1 MQKTITPKAVIPEWI
16 SVGVLSKRTGVA
28 VSALHFY
35 EKKGLIKSHRN
46 AANHRQYPKHVIR
59 IVSLIQVAQ
68 RTGFS
73 LDDILAELEGLPNR
87 TRVTLEDWEAL
98 GIRWRQEL
106 DKKIIQLTELR
117 DMMTDCI
124 GCGCL
129 SLERCRLLNPQDELG
144 EKGAGPHLMSQ

>member
-1 MQKTITPKAVIPEWI
+1 MKKIIPEWI
-16 SVGVLSKRTGVA
+16 SVGVLSERTGVS

-35 EKKGLIKSHRN
+35 ERKGLIKSHRN
-46 AANHRQYPKHVIR
+46 ASNHRQYPKHVIR

-73 LDDILAELEGLPNR
+73 LEDILFELEELPHH
-87 TRVTLEDWEAL
+87 TRVTLDDWEKL
-98 GIRWRQEL
+98 GSRWRGEL
-106 DKKIIQLTELR
+106 NRKITQLIELR

-129 SLERCRLLNPQDELG
+129 SLERCKLLNPYDKLG
-144 EKGAGPHLMSQ
+144 EKGAGPQRMTK

>member
-1 MQKTITPKAVIPEWI
+1 MQKKFIPEWI
-16 SVGVLSKRTGVA
+16 SVGVLSERTGVS

-35 EKKGLIKSHRN
+35 ERKGLIKSQRN
-46 AANHRQYPKHVIR
+46 TSNHRQYPKHVIR

-73 LDDILAELEGLPNR
+73 LEDILLEFEELPNR

-98 GIRWRQEL
+98 GLRWQKEL
-106 DKKIIQLTELR
+106 DRKITQLTELKS
-117 DMMTDCI
+117 MMTDCI

-129 SLERCRLLNPQDELG
+129 SLERCKLLNPHDELA
-144 EKGAGPHLMSQ
+144 EKGSGPRLMTE

>member
-1 MQKTITPKAVIPEWI
+1 MRKIIMPEWI
-16 SVGVLSKRTGVA
+16 SVGVLSERTGVS

-35 EKKGLIKSHRN
+35 ERKGLIKSQRN
-46 AANHRQYPKHVIR
+46 TSNHRQYPKHVIR

-73 LDDILAELEGLPNR
+73 LEDILLELEGLPNR

-98 GIRWRQEL
+98 GLRWQGEL
-106 DKKIIQLTELR
+106 ERKITQLTELKN
-117 DMMTDCI
+117 MMSDCI

-129 SLERCRLLNPQDELG
+129 SLERCRLLNPYDELG
-144 EKGAGPHLMSQ
+144 AKGTGPQRMTE

>member
-1 MQKTITPKAVIPEWI
+1 MRKIIMPEWI
-16 SVGVLSKRTGVA
+16 PVGVLSERTGVS

-35 EKKGLIKSHRN
+35 ERKGLIKSQRN
-46 AANHRQYPKHVIR
+46 ASNHRQYPKHVIR

-73 LDDILAELEGLPNR
+73 LEDISLELEGLPNR

-98 GIRWRQEL
+98 GSRWQSEL
-106 DKKIIQLTELR
+106 DRKIIQLTELKN
-117 DMMTDCI
+117 MMADCI

-129 SLERCRLLNPQDELG
+129 SLERCRLLNPYDELG
-144 EKGAGPHLMSQ
+144 ENGTGPRLMTE

>member
-1 MQKTITPKAVIPEWI
+1 MQKKVIPEWI
-16 SVGVLSKRTGVA
+16 SVGMLSERTGVS

-35 EKKGLIKSHRN
+35 ERKGLIKSQRN
-46 AANHRQYPKHVIR
+46 TSNHRQYPKHVIR

-73 LDDILAELEGLPNR
+73 LEDILLEFEGLPNR

-98 GIRWRQEL
+98 GSRWQSEL
-106 DKKIIQLTELR
+106 DRKITQLTELKN
-117 DMMTDCI
+117 MMADCI

-129 SLERCRLLNPQDELG
+129 SLERCWLLNPSDELG
-144 EKGAGPHLMSQ
+144 EKGTGPRLMTE

>member
-1 MQKTITPKAVIPEWI
+1 MQKKIIPEWI
-16 SVGVLSKRTGVA
+16 SVGVLSERTGVA

-35 EKKGLIKSHRN
+35 EKKGLIKSQRN

-87 TRVTLEDWEAL
+87 ARVTLEDWEAL
-98 GIRWRQEL
+98 GSRWKTEL
-106 DKKIIQLTELR
+106 DKKITQLTELR

-129 SLERCRLLNPQDELG
+129 SLERCRLLNPYDKLG

>member
-1 MQKTITPKAVIPEWI
+1 MQKKIIPEWI
-16 SVGVLSKRTGVA
+16 SVGVLSERTGVA

-35 EKKGLIKSHRN
+35 EKKGLIKSQRN

-68 RTGFS
+68 RTGFT
-73 LDDILAELEGLPNR
+73 LEDILSELEGLPNR

-98 GIRWRQEL
+98 GTRWQKEL
-106 DKKIIQLTELR
+106 DKKITQLTELR

-129 SLERCRLLNPQDELG
+129 SLERCKLLNPGDKLG

>member
-1 MQKTITPKAVIPEWI
+1 MKNKLIAEWI
-16 SVGVLSKRTGVA
+16 SVGVLSERTGIA

-35 EKKGLIKSHRN
+35 ERKGLIKSQRN
-46 AANHRQYPKHVIR
+46 TSNHRQYPKHVIR

-73 LDDILAELEGLPNR
+73 LEDILSELQGLPNQ
-87 TRVTLEDWEAL
+87 TRITLEDWEEL
-98 GIRWRQEL
+98 GSRWQSEL
-106 DKKIIQLTELR
+106 DKKITQLIELR

-129 SLERCRLLNPQDELG
+129 SLERCQLLNPYDELS
-144 EKGAGPHLMSQ
+144 EKGTGPRLMTE

>member
-1 MQKTITPKAVIPEWI
+1 MNNKLVSEWI
-16 SVGVLSKRTGVA
+16 SVGVLSERTGIA

-35 EKKGLIKSHRN
+35 ERKGLIKSQRN
-46 AANHRQYPKHVIR
+46 TSNHRQYPKHVIR

-73 LDDILAELEGLPNR
+73 LDDILLELEGLPNR
-87 TRVTLEDWEAL
+87 TRVTIEDWEAL
-98 GIRWRQEL
+98 GSRWRGEL
-106 DKKIIQLTELR
+106 DKKITQLSELR

-129 SLERCRLLNPQDELG
+129 SLEKCQLLNPYDILG
-144 EKGAGPHLMSQ
+144 EKGKGPQLMTE

>member
-1 MQKTITPKAVIPEWI
+1 MQKKIIPEWI
-16 SVGVLSKRTGVA
+16 SVGVLSERTGVA

-35 EKKGLIKSHRN
+35 EKKGLIKSQRN

-87 TRVTLEDWEAL
+87 ARVTLEDWEAL
-98 GIRWRQEL
+98 GSRWKTEL
-106 DKKIIQLTELR
+106 DKK
-117 DMMTDCI
+117 
-124 GCGCL
+124 
-129 SLERCRLLNPQDELG
+129 
-144 EKGAGPHLMSQ
+144 

>member
-1 MQKTITPKAVIPEWI
+1 MQKKFIPEWI
-16 SVGVLSKRTGVA
+16 SVGVLSERTGVS

-35 EKKGLIKSHRN
+35 ERKGLIKSQRN
-46 AANHRQYPKHVIR
+46 ASNHRQYPKHVIR

-73 LDDILAELEGLPNR
+73 LEDILLEFEELPNR

-98 GIRWRQEL
+98 GLRWQKEL
-106 DKKIIQLTELR
+106 DRKITQLTELKS
-117 DMMTDCI
+117 MMTDCI

-129 SLERCRLLNPQDELG
+129 SLERCKLLNPHDELA
-144 EKGAGPHLMSQ
+144 EKGSGPRLMTE